1 MQALLLAAGLGT
13 RLKPLTLSKP
23 KALVEV
29 AGKPL
34 LAHTLETL
42 ERYGA
47 DKVVVNIHHHAEQI
61 KAYLS
66 DYKSK
71 AEILISDESGML
83 LETGGALRKAQ
94 TLFDQERPVLIHNV
108 DIMSRADLGAFYE
121 EAFKHDALLMVSA
134 RKTQR
139 YLLFDENRRLVGWT
153 NIATGEV
160 RSPYEDLDVERCEKL
175 AFAGIHACSPRL
187 FPLMSEFPDRFS
199 IIDFYLKVCRDVVIK
214 AYYPEGL
221 DLLDV
226 GKLES
231 LVEAERFVR
240 VK

>member
-42 ERYGA
+42 ERFGA

-61 KAYLS
+61 KTYLS
-66 DYKSK
+66 NFQSK

-108 DIMSRADLGAFYE
+108 DILSRADLATFYE

-139 YLLFDENRRLVGWT
+139 YLLFDTDRRLVGWT

-160 RSPYEDLDVERCEKL
+160 RTPYEDLDVSHCEHL

-187 FPLMSEFPDRFS
+187 FPLMANFPERFS
-199 IIDFYLKVCRDVVIK
+199 IIDFYLSVCRDVQIK
-214 AYYPEGL
+214 AFCPEKL
-221 DLLDV
+221 ELIDV
-226 GKLES
+226 GKLET
-231 LVEAERFVR
+231 LTEAERFVAG
-240 VK
+240 